1 VAEGRTNRDVAEVLS
16 ISPAT
21 VETHR
26 AKILQKLGIHN
37 TAELVLFAVRRGIV
51 S

>member
-1 VAEGRTNRDVAEVLS
+1 MTADERLREVAEILGVSN
-16 ISPAT
+16 AT

-26 AKILQKLGIHN
+26 ARILQKLGIHN